1 VSTRAPDV
9 GEEALRRGRW
19 EEARTA
25 FEAALAEE
33 ERPDAL
39 EGLGLALRWLEDFPR
54 CFEVQERA
62 YLLYR
67 QAGDA
72 RSAARLATR
81 LGRDNLIVRADAAVA
96 SGWLARAERLLEDE
110 GDCSERGWLS
120 LRQGQ
125 IALYGFHDAA
135 QAEQAAL
142 AARRC
147 GAEAAD
153 TDLEMAAIAL
163 AGLALVRQ
171 GMVDEGMRLL
181 DEASA
186 AAISG
191 EVAWRDVAGAICC
204 DLIFACEF
212 VHDLGRA
219 GQWCEAT
226 AASARRDGLGG
237 VFGICRAHYASV
249 LMYRGDWAG
258 AEAELESA
266 AAVLEQSARGLAY
279 EAVLRLAELRRR
291 QARFDEAE
299 RLCAKVSW
307 HARAQ
312 LCRAAMDFER
322 VRLDDAADCLH
333 AHLRAVQ
340 ASDRLGRV
348 PGLELAVALG
358 VARNDREGAGAAA
371 EELSEAAERGA
382 SGPLLAARE
391 LALARLDRHEGEL
404 ERARTR
410 LEDALAGFGRSG
422 LPFEE
427 AESRLEL
434 AEVLAASGR
443 TRAAARER
451 ELVAAAY
458 RELGCEE
465 RAAAVESPGANAPL
479 TKRELEVLRLVADGL
494 SEEAIAERLVISP
507 HTVHRHVANV
517 RTKLRQPSRAAA
529 VAQAAREGLI

>member
-1 VSTRAPDV
+1 VRTRDADA
-9 GEEALRRGRW
+9 GKEALRGGRW

-25 FEAALAEE
+25 YEAALAAEE
-33 ERPDAL
+33 TPAAL
-39 EGLGLALRWLEDFPR
+39 EGLGLALRWVDDIPR

-62 YLLYR
+62 YLLFR

-72 RSAARLATR
+72 RGAARLATR

-96 SGWLARAERLLEDE
+96 AGWLARAERLLEGE
-110 GDCSERGWLS
+110 GDCSERGWLL

-125 IALYGFHDAA
+125 IALYGLHDAA
-135 QAEQAAL
+135 QAETAAQG
-142 AARRC
+142 ARRC
-147 GAEAAD
+147 GMEAAD

-171 GMVDEGMRLL
+171 GRVDDGMRLL

-186 AAISG
+186 AAVSG

-204 DLIFACEF
+204 DLIFACEY
-212 VHDLGRA
+212 VHDHGRA

-226 AASARRDGLGG
+226 AASARRDGIGG

-258 AEAELESA
+258 AEAELETA
-266 AAVLEQSARGLAY
+266 ASVLEQSARGVAY

-312 LCRAAMDFER
+312 LCRAKMEFER
-322 VRLDDAADCLH
+322 GRLEDAADYLH

-358 VARNDREGAGAAA
+358 LARNDRKAAQVAA

-382 SGPLLAARE
+382 SDPLLAARD
-391 LALARLDRHEGEL
+391 LALARLDRYDGEL
-404 ERARTR
+404 EGGRAR
-410 LEDALAGFGRSG
+410 LEDALAGWGRAG

-427 AESRLEL
+427 AETRLEL
-434 AEVLAASGR
+434 AEVLATSGR
-443 TRAAARER
+443 ARAATRER
-451 ELVAAAY
+451 ELVAAAF
-458 RELGCEE
+458 RQLGCEE
-465 RAAAVESPGANAPL
+465 RAAAAESPATGAPL

-529 VAQAAREGLI
+529 VAHAAREGLI

>member
-1 VSTRAPDV
+1 VRTRDADAA
-9 GEEALRRGRW
+9 EEALRGGRW
-19 EEARTA
+19 KEARTA
-25 FEAALAEE
+25 YEAALAAEE
-33 ERPDAL
+33 TPAAL
-39 EGLGLALRWLEDFPR
+39 EGLGLALRWLEEFPR

-67 QAGDA
+67 QAGDL
-72 RSAARLATR
+72 RGAARLATR

-125 IALYGFHDAA
+125 IALFGFHDAA
-135 QAEQAAL
+135 KAEEAAL
-142 AARRC
+142 TARRC
-147 GAEAAD
+147 GAESAD

-171 GMVDEGMRLL
+171 GRVDDGMRLL

-204 DLIFACEF
+204 DLIYACEY
-212 VHDLGRA
+212 VHDHGRA

-226 AASARRDGLGG
+226 AASARRDGVGG
-237 VFGICRAHYASV
+237 VFGVCRAHYASV

-258 AEAELESA
+258 AEGELESA
-266 AAVLEQSARGLAY
+266 ADVLEQSARGMAY
-279 EAVLRLAELRRR
+279 ETVLRLAELRRR
-291 QARFDEAE
+291 QARFEEAE
-299 RLCAKVSW
+299 RLCAKVAW

-312 LCRAAMDFER
+312 LCRAAIYFER
-322 VRLDDAADCLH
+322 GRLDDAADCLH

-348 PGLELAVALG
+348 PGLELAVALRL
-358 VARNDREGAGAAA
+358 ARNDREGAQAAVD
-371 EELSEAAERGA
+371 ELSDAAERGG
-382 SGPLLAARE
+382 SGPLLAARD
-391 LALARLDRHEGEL
+391 LALARLDRHDGEL
-404 ERARTR
+404 ERTRTR
-410 LEDALAGFGRSG
+410 LEDALAGFGRAG

-427 AESRLEL
+427 AETRLEL

-443 TRAAARER
+443 ARAAARER
-451 ELVAAAY
+451 ELAAAAY

-465 RAAAVESPGANAPL
+465 RAAAVESPRANAPL

-494 SEEAIAERLVISP
+494 SEEAIAKRLVISP

-529 VAQAAREGLI
+529 VAHAAREGLI